1 MRGLRD
7 LGLCLKFKDLGL
19 QGFGFKFYR
28 KGGGAAQRSFT
39 GLGFRLWSLAFTLEG
54 FSFWRSRGFEE
65 VPGVVCVR
73 VCFCVGPPGG
83 SGGVELGLESSV
95 VLGFGV

>member
-28 KGGGAAQRSFT
+28 KGGGGRRRDLSQA
-39 GLGFRLWSLAFTLEG
+39 
-54 FSFWRSRGFEE
+54 
-65 VPGVVCVR
+65 
-73 VCFCVGPPGG
+73 
-83 SGGVELGLESSV
+83 
-95 VLGFGV
+95 